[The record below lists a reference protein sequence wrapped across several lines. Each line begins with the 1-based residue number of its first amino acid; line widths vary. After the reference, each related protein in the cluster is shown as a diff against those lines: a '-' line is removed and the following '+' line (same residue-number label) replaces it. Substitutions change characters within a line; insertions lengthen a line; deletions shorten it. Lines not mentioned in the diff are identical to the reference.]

1 LFEKQQSIR
10 YQSSLNNGQASLR
23 GIRLD
28 TQFIV
33 STAIILA
40 TFGIYI
46 GIAIYNKA
54 RATSDFYVA
63 GRGIPPVFNGMA
75 IGADWM
81 SAASFIGLAGTVMI
95 LGYDGLAYIMGW
107 TGGYLLLT
115 FLLAPQLRKYG
126 RYTVPEFI
134 GDRYASHTA
143 RVIAAI
149 CTIIISFTYS
159 IGQLS
164 GSGVVIGRLFEIDAK
179 VGTLIGV
186 VLIAF
191 YSAFGG
197 MKGITWTQVAQYII
211 LIIAYLIPVI
221 FMSLQITGN
230 PMPWISYGD
239 IVGKMGELDRELGI
253 SEYFAPFTNG
263 TKWQFIA
270 LLFTLMAGT
279 AGLPHVIVR
288 FYTVSTMKAARWSG
302 AWALLFIG
310 LLYLS
315 APAYAAFS
323 RFILMTKVAG
333 SNIDALPSWT
343 KSWVDTGKLKV
354 ADSNG
359 DGILQ
364 WKELIIS
371 NDIVVM
377 ATPEIA
383 NLGVFVIGLVAAGAM
398 AAALST
404 AGGLMIAISSS
415 FAHDIYYRVFKPNA
429 TEKSRLA
436 VARWS
441 IVVATV
447 LAGLVAL
454 NPPGVITQ
462 IVAWAFALAS
472 GTFFPALVLG
482 VWWKR
487 SNAKGVIAG
496 LLFGLGVTLTYIFM
510 ARAGITILGIIGTG
524 AGIFGATAGF
534 LANIIVSLITKAP
547 SQKLQEE
554 VIDLRYP
561 EQMTFKNGEVWVDDD
576 VNLTK

>member
-1 LFEKQQSIR
+1 ME
-10 YQSSLNNGQASLR
+10 N
-23 GIRLD
+23 
-28 TQFIV
+28 TQFLV
-33 STAIILA
+33 SLGLILA
-40 TFGIYI
+40 TFALYI

-54 RATSDFYVA
+54 RQTSDFYVA
-63 GRGIPPVFNGMA
+63 GRGVPPVFNGMA

-81 SAASFIGLAGTVMI
+81 SAASFIGMAGTVML

-134 GDRYASHTA
+134 GDRFDSHTA

-159 IGQLS
+159 VGQLS
-164 GSGVVIGRLFEIDAK
+164 GSGVVIGRLLEVDAK
-179 VGTLIGV
+179 IGVVIGV
-186 VLIAF
+186 VLISF
-191 YSAFGG
+191 YAAFGG
-197 MKGITWTQVAQYII
+197 MKGITWTQVAQYVI
-211 LIIAYLIPVI
+211 LITAYIIPVI
-221 FMSLQITGN
+221 FMSLQITNN
-230 PMPWISYGD
+230 PLPWLSYGT
-239 IVGKMGELDRELGI
+239 IVQELGEI
-253 SEYFAPFTNG
+253 DRQLGFKEYFAPFDTG
-263 TKWQFIA
+263 SKWQFMA
-270 LLFTLMAGT
+270 LMFTLMAGT

-310 LLYLS
+310 LLYLT

-323 RFILMTKVAG
+323 RFILMKNVVDQPI
-333 SNIDALPSWT
+333 NNLPAWTESWIKT
-343 KSWVDTGKLKV
+343 DKLKI
-354 ADSNG
+354 ADTNG

-364 WKELIIS
+364 WNELMIS

-383 NLGVFVIGLVAAGAM
+383 NLGVFIIGLVAAGAM

-415 FAHDIYYRVFKPNA
+415 FAHDIYYRVLRPNA
-429 TEKSRLA
+429 TDQNRLL
-436 VARWS
+436 VGRIT
-441 IVVATV
+441 IVTATV
-447 LAGLVAL
+447 LAGVIAL
-454 NPPGVITQ
+454 NPPGAITQ

-472 GTFFPALVLG
+472 GTFFPALLLG

-487 SNAKGVIAG
+487 ANAQGVIAG
-496 LLFGLGVTLTYIFM
+496 MLVGLTVTISYLVAAKYYGFTIF
-510 ARAGITILGIIGTG
+510 GIIDTG
-524 AGIFGATAGF
+524 AGVFGAAS
-534 LANIIVSLITKAP
+534 AIIAIIVVSLSTKAP

-554 VIDLRYP
+554 VVDLRYP
-561 EQMTFKNGEVWVDDD
+561 EQMTYKDGDVWID
-576 VNLTK
+576 K

>member
-1 LFEKQQSIR
+1 MDAQFLV
-10 YQSSLNNGQASLR
+10 SL
-23 GIRLD
+23 
-28 TQFIV
+28 
-33 STAIILA
+33 AIILL
-40 TFGIYI
+40 TFALYI
-46 GIAIYNKA
+46 GIAVYNTAKQ
-54 RATSDFYVA
+54 TSDFYVA
-63 GRGIPPVFNGMA
+63 GRGVPPIFNGMA

-81 SAASFIGLAGTVMI
+81 SAASFIGMAGTIML

-134 GDRYASHTA
+134 GDRYNSHTA
-143 RVIAAI
+143 RVIAAL

-179 VGTLIGV
+179 LGTMIGV

-191 YSAFGG
+191 YAAFGG

-230 PMPWISYGD
+230 PAPWLSYGK
-239 IVGKMGELDRELGI
+239 IVEEMGELDRQLGI

-263 TKWQFIA
+263 TKWQFLA
-270 LLFTLMAGT
+270 LMFTLMAGT

-302 AWALLFIG
+302 AWAILFIG

-323 RFILMTKVAG
+323 RFILMTQVAG
-333 SNIDALPSWT
+333 QKLSELPAWT
-343 KSWVDTGKLKV
+343 ESWVNTGKLQI
-354 ADSNG
+354 ADGNG

-364 WKELIIS
+364 WSELMIS

-383 NLGVFVIGLVAAGAM
+383 NLGMFVIGLVAAGAM

-415 FAHDIYYRVFKPNA
+415 FAHDIYYRVMKPNA
-429 TEKSRLA
+429 SEKNRLA

-441 IVVATV
+441 IVIATV
-447 LAGLVAL
+447 LAGLIAL
-454 NPPGVITQ
+454 NPPGAITQ

-472 GTFFPALVLG
+472 GTFFPALLIG

-487 SNAKGVIAG
+487 SNTQGVISGMLVG
-496 LLFGLGVTLTYIFM
+496 LAVTLIYIF
-510 ARAGITILGIIGTG
+510 ASKYGGFTIAGIIDTG
-524 AGIFGATAGF
+524 AGVFGAAAAILT
-534 LANIIVSLITKAP
+534 NIIVSLSTKAP
-547 SQKLQEE
+547 SIETQEE
-554 VIDLRYP
+554 VLNLRYP
-561 EQMTFKNGEVWVDDD
+561 EQMTYKDGEVWMD
-576 VNLTK
+576 K

>member
-1 LFEKQQSIR
+1 M
-10 YQSSLNNGQASLR
+10 
-23 GIRLD
+23 D
-28 TQFIV
+28 TQFLV
-33 STAIILA
+33 SFSIIIA
-40 TFGIYI
+40 TFALYI

-63 GRGIPPVFNGMA
+63 SRGVPPVFNGMA

-81 SAASFIGLAGTVMI
+81 SAASFIGMAGTIML

-134 GDRYASHTA
+134 GDRYDSHTA

-179 VGTLIGV
+179 LGTMIGV

-191 YSAFGG
+191 YAAFGG
-197 MKGITWTQVAQYII
+197 MKGITWTQVAQYLV

-221 FMSLQITGN
+221 FMSLQLTN
-230 PMPWISYGD
+230 SALPWLSYGEL
-239 IVGKMGELDRELGI
+239 VGKMGELDRELGI

-270 LLFTLMAGT
+270 LMFTLMCGT

-288 FYTVSTMKAARWSG
+288 FYTVATMKAARWSG

-323 RFILMTKVAG
+323 RFILMTKIAG
-333 SNIDALPSWT
+333 SAITDLPAWM
-343 KSWVDTGKLKV
+343 KSWIDTGKLQL
-354 ADSNG
+354 ADGNG
-359 DGILQ
+359 DGVLQ
-364 WKELIIS
+364 WSELIIS

-404 AGGLMIAISSS
+404 AGGLMISISSS
-415 FAHDIYYRVFKPNA
+415 FAHDIFYRVWKPNS
-429 TEKSRLA
+429 TEKTRLS

-441 IVVATV
+441 IVIATL
-447 LAGLVAL
+447 LAGLIAL
-454 NPPGVITQ
+454 NPPGAITQ
-462 IVAWAFALAS
+462 IVAWAFALAT

-487 SNAKGVIAG
+487 SNAQGVIAG
-496 LLFGLGVTLTYIFM
+496 LLVGLAVTLGYIF
-510 ARAGITILGIIGTG
+510 AAKYGGFTILGIIDTG
-524 AGIFGATAGF
+524 AGVFGAAAAF
-534 LANIIVSLITKAP
+534 LTNIVVSLATPAP

-554 VIDLRYP
+554 VLDLRYP
-561 EQMTFKNGEVWVDDD
+561 EQMVYKDGEVWMNEDGS
-576 VNLTK
+576 TKA

>member
-1 LFEKQQSIR
+1 M
-10 YQSSLNNGQASLR
+10 
-23 GIRLD
+23 D
-28 TQFIV
+28 TQFLV
-33 STAIILA
+33 SLSIILA
-40 TFGIYI
+40 TFGLYI
-46 GIAIYNKA
+46 GIALFNKA
-54 RATSDFYVA
+54 KETSDFYVA
-63 GRGIPPVFNGMA
+63 GRGVPPVFNGMA

-81 SAASFIGLAGTVMI
+81 SAASFIGMAGTIML

-134 GDRYASHTA
+134 GDRFNSHTA

-149 CTIIISFTYS
+149 TTIIISFTYS

-179 VGTLIGV
+179 LGTMIGV

-191 YSAFGG
+191 YAAFGG
-197 MKGITWTQVAQYII
+197 MKGVTWTQVAQYII

-221 FMSLQITGN
+221 FMSLQVTSSAL
-230 PMPWISYGD
+230 PWLSYGEL
-239 IVGKMGELDRELGI
+239 VGKMGELDRELGI

-263 TKWQFIA
+263 TKWQFLA
-270 LLFTLMAGT
+270 LMFTLMAGT

-333 SNIDALPSWT
+333 SKISELPAWT
-343 KSWVDTGKLKV
+343 KTWVDTGKLQL
-354 ADSNG
+354 ADGNG

-383 NLGVFVIGLVAAGAM
+383 NLGVFVVGLVAAGAM

-404 AGGLMIAISSS
+404 AGGLMIAISSA
-415 FAHDIYYRVFKPNA
+415 FAHDIYYRVMRPNA
-429 TEKSRLA
+429 TDKNRLN
-436 VARWS
+436 VARIS
-441 IVVATV
+441 IVVATL
-447 LAGLVAL
+447 LAGIIAL
-454 NPPGVITQ
+454 NPPGAITQ

-472 GTFFPALVLG
+472 GTFFPALILG

-487 SNAKGVIAG
+487 SNAQGVIAG
-496 LLFGLGVTLTYIFM
+496 MLVGLGVTLAYIF
-510 ARAGITILGIIGTG
+510 AAKYGGYTILGIIDTG
-524 AGIFGATAGF
+524 AGVFGAAAAI
-534 LANIIVSLITKAP
+534 LANVVVSLATPAP
-547 SQKLQEE
+547 SQKIQEE
-554 VIDLRYP
+554 VLDLRYP
-561 EQMTFKNGEVWVDDD
+561 EQMVYKNGEVWMNDDG
-576 VNLTK
+576 TKAL

>member
-1 LFEKQQSIR
+1 M
-10 YQSSLNNGQASLR
+10 
-23 GIRLD
+23 D
-28 TQFIV
+28 TQFLV
-33 STAIILA
+33 SLTIILI
-40 TFGIYI
+40 TFGLYI
-46 GIAIYNKA
+46 GIAVYNTAK
-54 RATSDFYVA
+54 ATSDFYVA
-63 GRGIPPVFNGMA
+63 GRGVPPIFNGMA

-81 SAASFIGLAGTVMI
+81 SAASFIGMAGTIML

-134 GDRYASHTA
+134 GDRYNSHTA
-143 RVIAAI
+143 RIIAAI

-179 VGTLIGV
+179 LGTMIGV

-191 YSAFGG
+191 YAAFGG
-197 MKGITWTQVAQYII
+197 MKGITWTQVAQYVI

-230 PMPWISYGD
+230 PAPWLSYGK
-239 IVGKMGELDRELGI
+239 IVSEMGELDRQLGI

-263 TKWQFIA
+263 TKWQFLA
-270 LLFTLMAGT
+270 LMFTLMAGT

-323 RFILMTKVAG
+323 RFILMKNVVGQKLT
-333 SNIDALPSWT
+333 ALPSWT
-343 KSWVDTGKLKV
+343 ESWVNTGKLQL
-354 ADSNG
+354 ADGNG

-364 WKELIIS
+364 WQELTIA

-415 FAHDIYYRVFKPNA
+415 FAHDIYYRVMKPDA
-429 TEKSRLA
+429 TEKKRLS

-441 IVVATV
+441 IVIAT
-447 LAGLVAL
+447 LFAGLIAL
-454 NPPGVITQ
+454 NPPGAITQ

-472 GTFFPALVLG
+472 GTFFPALLLG

-487 SNAKGVIAG
+487 SNSYGVTWGMIV
-496 LLFGLGVTLTYIFM
+496 GLGVTLTYIF
-510 ARAGITILGIIGTG
+510 AAKYGGFTIAGIIDTG
-524 AGIFGATAGF
+524 AGVFGATAAI
-534 LANIIVSLITKAP
+534 LTNVIVSLRTEAP
-547 SQKLQEE
+547 SQETQDE
-554 VIDLRYP
+554 VMDLRYP
-561 EQMTFKNGEVWVDDD
+561 EQMTYKDGEVWLKEDSSI
-576 VNLTK
+576 

>member
-1 LFEKQQSIR
+1 M
-10 YQSSLNNGQASLR
+10 
-23 GIRLD
+23 D
-28 TQFIV
+28 TQFLA
-33 STAIILA
+33 SLSIILV
-40 TFGIYI
+40 TFALYI

-54 RATSDFYVA
+54 KATSDFYVA
-63 GRGIPPVFNGMA
+63 GRGVPPIFNGMA

-81 SAASFIGLAGTVMI
+81 SAASFIGMAGTIML

-134 GDRYASHTA
+134 GDRYNSHTA
-143 RVIAAI
+143 RVIAAV

-164 GSGVVIGRLFEIDAK
+164 GSGVVIGRLFEIDVK
-179 VGTLIGV
+179 LGTMIGV

-191 YSAFGG
+191 YAAFGG
-197 MKGITWTQVAQYII
+197 MKGITWTQVAQYCI

-230 PMPWISYGD
+230 PMPWLSYGEL
-239 IVGKMGELDRELGI
+239 VGKMGELDRELGI

-263 TKWQFIA
+263 TKWQFLA
-270 LLFTLMAGT
+270 LMFTLMAGT

-288 FYTVSTMKAARWSG
+288 FYTVTTMKAARWSG

-333 SNIDALPSWT
+333 SKITELPEWT
-343 KSWVDTGKLKV
+343 KSWVDTGKLQV
-354 ADSNG
+354 ADGNG

-364 WKELIIS
+364 WSELIIS

-383 NLGVFVIGLVAAGAM
+383 NLGLFVIGLVAAGAM

-404 AGGLMIAISSS
+404 AGGLMLAISSS
-415 FAHDIYYRVFKPNA
+415 FAHDIYYRVLRPNS
-429 TEKSRLA
+429 TDKNRLS
-436 VARWS
+436 VARWT
-441 IVVATV
+441 IVIAT
-447 LAGLVAL
+447 LFAGLIAL
-454 NPPGVITQ
+454 NPPGAITQ
-462 IVAWAFALAS
+462 IVAWAFALAT

-487 SNAKGVIAG
+487 SNSKGVIAG
-496 LLFGLGVTLTYIFM
+496 LLVGLGVTLTYIF
-510 ARAGITILGIIGTG
+510 AAKYGGFTILGIIDTG
-524 AGIFGATAGF
+524 AGVFGATAAF
-534 LANIIVSLITKAP
+534 ITNIIVSLSTEAP
-547 SQKLQEE
+547 SQKLQDD
-554 VIDLRYP
+554 VVDLRYP
-561 EQMTFKNGEVWVDDD
+561 EQMVYKNGEVWMNDDG
-576 VNLTK
+576 TKSV

>member
-1 LFEKQQSIR
+1 M
-10 YQSSLNNGQASLR
+10 
-23 GIRLD
+23 D
-28 TQFIV
+28 TQFLV
-33 STAIILA
+33 SLSIILA
-40 TFGIYI
+40 TFGLYI
-46 GIAIYNKA
+46 GIAIYNTAKQ
-54 RATSDFYVA
+54 TSDFYVA
-63 GRGIPPVFNGMA
+63 SRGVPPIFNGMA

-81 SAASFIGLAGTVMI
+81 SAASFIGMAGTIML

-134 GDRYASHTA
+134 GDRYNSHTA

-149 CTIIISFTYS
+149 STIIISFTYS

-179 VGTLIGV
+179 LGTMIGV

-191 YSAFGG
+191 YAAFGG

-221 FMSLQITGN
+221 FMSLQITSS
-230 PMPWISYGD
+230 PLPWLSYGEL
-239 IVGKMGELDRELGI
+239 VGKMGELDRELGI

-263 TKWQFIA
+263 TKWQFLA
-270 LLFTLMAGT
+270 LMFTLMAGT

-333 SNIDALPSWT
+333 SKISELPAWT
-343 KSWVDTGKLKV
+343 KTWVDTGKLQV
-354 ADSNG
+354 ADGNG
-359 DGILQ
+359 DGILE
-364 WKELIIS
+364 WGELIIS

-404 AGGLMIAISSS
+404 AGGLMIAISSA
-415 FAHDIYYRVFKPNA
+415 FAHDIYYRVMKPSA
-429 TEKSRLA
+429 TEKTRLN
-436 VARWS
+436 VARIS
-441 IVVATV
+441 IVVAT
-447 LAGLVAL
+447 LFAGLIAL
-454 NPPGVITQ
+454 NPPGAITQ

-472 GTFFPALVLG
+472 GTFFPALILG

-487 SNAKGVIAG
+487 SNAQGVIAG
-496 LLFGLGVTLTYIFM
+496 MVIGLAVTLGYIF
-510 ARAGITILGIIGTG
+510 AAKYGGYTILGIIDTG
-524 AGIFGATAGF
+524 AGVFGASAAI
-534 LANIIVSLITKAP
+534 LANVIVSLATPAP
-547 SQKLQEE
+547 SQKIQEE
-554 VIDLRYP
+554 VLDLRYP
-561 EQMTFKNGEVWVDDD
+561 EQMTYKNGEVWMNDDG
-576 VNLTK
+576 NKAL

>member
-1 LFEKQQSIR
+1 MDQQ
-10 YQSSLNNGQASLR
+10 
-23 GIRLD
+23 
-28 TQFIV
+28 FVV
-33 STAIILA
+33 STAIILV
-40 TFGIYI
+40 TFALYI

-63 GRGIPPVFNGMA
+63 SRGVPPIFNGMA

-81 SAASFIGLAGTVMI
+81 SAASFIGMAGTVMI

-134 GDRYASHTA
+134 GDRYNSHTA
-143 RVIAAI
+143 RVIAAL

-179 VGTLIGV
+179 VGTMIGV

-211 LIIAYLIPVI
+211 LIIAYLVPVI
-221 FMSLQITGN
+221 FMSLQLTSN
-230 PMPWISYGD
+230 ALPWISYGEL
-239 IVGKMGELDRELGI
+239 VGKMGELDRELGI

-263 TKWQFIA
+263 TKWQFMA
-270 LLFTLMAGT
+270 LMFTLMAGT

-288 FYTVSTMKAARWSG
+288 FYTVKTMKAARWSG

-333 SNIDALPSWT
+333 SKITELPEWT
-343 KSWVDTGKLKV
+343 KSWVDTGKLQV

-359 DGILQ
+359 DGVLQ

-404 AGGLMIAISSS
+404 AGGLMMSISSS

-429 TEKSRLA
+429 SEKNRLA
-436 VARWS
+436 VARWT
-441 IVVATV
+441 IVIATV
-447 LAGLVAL
+447 LAGVVAL

-472 GTFFPALVLG
+472 GTFFPALILG

-487 SNAKGVIAG
+487 SNAAGVIAG
-496 LLFGLGVTLTYIFM
+496 MLVGLGVTLTYIFI
-510 ARAGITILGIIGTG
+510 AREGMTLFGIVDTG
-524 AGIFGATAGF
+524 AGVFGAVAAI
-534 LANIIVSLITKAP
+534 LANIIVSLSTKAP
-547 SQKLQEE
+547 TQKIQEE
-554 VIDLRYP
+554 VVDLRYP
-561 EQMTFKNGEVWVDDD
+561 EQMTYKDGEVWVEDD
-576 VNLTK
+576 VNIK

>member
-1 LFEKQQSIR
+1 M
-10 YQSSLNNGQASLR
+10 
-23 GIRLD
+23 D
-28 TQFIV
+28 TQFLV
-33 STAIILA
+33 SLSIILA
-40 TFGIYI
+40 TFALYI

-54 RATSDFYVA
+54 KETSEFYVA
-63 GRGIPPVFNGMA
+63 GRGVPPIFNGMA

-81 SAASFIGLAGTVMI
+81 SAASFIGMAGTIML

-134 GDRYASHTA
+134 GDRYDSHTA
-143 RVIAAI
+143 RVIAAL

-179 VGTLIGV
+179 LGTMIGV

-191 YSAFGG
+191 YAAFGG
-197 MKGITWTQVAQYII
+197 MKGITWTQVAQYVI

-221 FMSLQITGN
+221 FMALQLTGN
-230 PMPWISYGD
+230 PMPWISYGEL
-239 IVGKMGELDRELGI
+239 VGKMGELDRELGI

-263 TKWQFIA
+263 TKWQFLA
-270 LLFTLMAGT
+270 LMFTLMAGT

-323 RFILMTKVAG
+323 RFILMTQVAG
-333 SNIDALPSWT
+333 SKITELPAWT
-343 KSWVDTGKLKV
+343 KTWVDTGKLQV
-354 ADSNG
+354 ADGNG
-359 DGILQ
+359 DGVLQ

-383 NLGVFVIGLVAAGAM
+383 NLGMFVIGLVAAGAM

-404 AGGLMIAISSS
+404 AGGLMIAISSA
-415 FAHDIYYRVFKPNA
+415 FAHDIFYRVLKPNS
-429 TEKSRLA
+429 TEKTRLS

-441 IVVATV
+441 IVIATL
-447 LAGLVAL
+447 LAGVIAL
-454 NPPGVITQ
+454 NPPGAITQ
-462 IVAWAFALAS
+462 IVAWAFALAT

-487 SNAKGVIAG
+487 SNSQGVIAG
-496 LLFGLGVTLTYIFM
+496 LLVGLGVTLAYIF
-510 ARAGITILGIIGTG
+510 AAKYGGFTILGIIDTG
-524 AGIFGATAGF
+524 AGVFGATAAF
-534 LANIIVSLITKAP
+534 AANIIVSLMTAAP
-547 SQKLQEE
+547 SQKIQEE
-554 VIDLRYP
+554 VMDLRYP
-561 EQMTFKNGEVWVDDD
+561 EQMVYKDGEVWMNDDGSKS
-576 VNLTK
+576 V

>member
-1 LFEKQQSIR
+1 MDAQFLVSVSIIF
-10 YQSSLNNGQASLR
+10 L
-23 GIRLD
+23 
-28 TQFIV
+28 
-33 STAIILA
+33 
-40 TFGIYI
+40 TFAIYI
-46 GIAIYNKA
+46 GIALFNKA

-63 GRGIPPVFNGMA
+63 ARGIPPIYNGMA

-134 GDRYASHTA
+134 GDRFESHTA
-143 RVIAAI
+143 RVIAAV

-164 GSGVVIGRLFEIDAK
+164 GSGVVIGRLFEVDAK
-179 VGTLIGV
+179 IGTLIGV

-191 YSAFGG
+191 YAAFGG

-211 LIIAYLIPVI
+211 LIIAYLVPII
-221 FMSLQITGN
+221 FMSLQLTGN
-230 PMPWISYGD
+230 PVPWLSYGHV
-239 IVGKMGELDRELGI
+239 INEMAEIDRELGI
-253 SEYFAPFTNG
+253 SEYFAPFETG
-263 TKWQFIA
+263 TKWQFLA

-323 RFILMTKVAG
+323 RFILLKNVA
-333 SNIDALPSWT
+333 NQPIDSLPAWT
-343 KSWVDTGKLKV
+343 KPWVDTGKLQI
-354 ADSNG
+354 ADGNG

-364 WKELIIS
+364 WSEMMIS

-383 NLGVFVIGLVAAGAM
+383 NLGLFVIGLVAAGAM

-415 FAHDIYYRVFKPNA
+415 FAHDIYYRVLKPNA
-429 TEKSRLA
+429 TESNRLA
-436 VARWS
+436 VAR
-441 IVVATV
+441 ITIIAATV

-487 SNAKGVIAG
+487 SNKYGVTWGMIVGLAVTLGYIFAAKYGGFTIAG
-496 LLFGLGVTLTYIFM
+496 
-510 ARAGITILGIIGTG
+510 IIDTG
-524 AGIFGATAGF
+524 AGIFGATAAF
-534 LANIIVSLITKAP
+534 ITNIVVSLVTTAP
-547 SQKLQEE
+547 SKQAQED
-554 VIDLRYP
+554 VINLRYP
-561 EQMTFKNGEVWVDDD
+561 EQMVYKDGD
-576 VNLTK
+576 VYLTK

>member
-1 LFEKQQSIR
+1 M
-10 YQSSLNNGQASLR
+10 
-23 GIRLD
+23 D
-28 TQFIV
+28 TQFLV
-33 STAIILA
+33 SLSIILA
-40 TFGIYI
+40 TFALYI

-54 RATSDFYVA
+54 KETSEFYVA
-63 GRGIPPVFNGMA
+63 GRGVPPIFNGMA

-81 SAASFIGLAGTVMI
+81 SAASFIGMAGTIML

-134 GDRYASHTA
+134 GDRFDSHTA
-143 RVIAAI
+143 RVLAAI

-179 VGTLIGV
+179 IGTMIGV
-186 VLIAF
+186 ILIAF
-191 YSAFGG
+191 YAAFGG

-221 FMSLQITGN
+221 FMALQLTGN
-230 PMPWISYGD
+230 PLPWISYGD

-263 TKWQFIA
+263 TKWQFLA
-270 LLFTLMAGT
+270 LMFTLMAGT

-323 RFILMTKVAG
+323 RFILMTQVAG
-333 SNIDALPSWT
+333 SKIAELPAWT
-343 KSWVDTGKLKV
+343 KTWVDTGKLQV
-354 ADSNG
+354 ADGNG
-359 DGILQ
+359 DGVLQ
-364 WKELIIS
+364 WSELIIS

-383 NLGVFVIGLVAAGAM
+383 NLGMFVIGLVAAGAM

-404 AGGLMIAISSS
+404 AGGLMISISSA
-415 FAHDIYYRVFKPNA
+415 FAHDIFYRVLKPNS
-429 TEKSRLA
+429 TEKTRLS

-441 IVVATV
+441 IVIATL
-447 LAGLVAL
+447 LAGVIAL
-454 NPPGVITQ
+454 NPPGAITQ
-462 IVAWAFALAS
+462 IVAWAFALAT

-487 SNAKGVIAG
+487 SNSQGVIAG
-496 LLFGLGVTLTYIFM
+496 LLVGLGVTLAYIF
-510 ARAGITILGIIGTG
+510 AAKYGGFTILGIIDTG
-524 AGIFGATAGF
+524 AGVFGAAAAF
-534 LANIIVSLITKAP
+534 AANIIVSLMTAAP
-547 SQKLQEE
+547 SQKIQEE
-554 VIDLRYP
+554 VMDLRYP
-561 EQMTFKNGEVWVDDD
+561 EQMVYKDGEVWMNDDGSKS
-576 VNLTK
+576 V

>member
-1 LFEKQQSIR
+1 M
-10 YQSSLNNGQASLR
+10 
-23 GIRLD
+23 D
-28 TQFIV
+28 VQFIV

-40 TFGIYI
+40 TFALYI

-54 RATSDFYVA
+54 KATSDFYVA
-63 GRGIPPVFNGMA
+63 GRGVPPIFNGMA

-134 GDRYASHTA
+134 GDRYNSHTA

-179 VGTLIGV
+179 IGTLIGV

-197 MKGITWTQVAQYII
+197 MKGITWTQVAQYIV

-230 PMPWISYGD
+230 PAPWISYGEL
-239 IVGKMGELDRELGI
+239 VGKIGELDRELGV

-263 TKWQFIA
+263 TKWQFLA
-270 LLFTLMAGT
+270 LMFTLMAGT

-333 SNIDALPSWT
+333 SKISELPAWT
-343 KSWVDTGKLKV
+343 ASWVDTGKLKV

-364 WKELIIS
+364 WKEIVIS

-429 TEKSRLA
+429 TEKNRLA
-436 VARWS
+436 VARWT
-441 IVVATV
+441 IVLAT
-447 LAGLVAL
+447 LAAGLVAL

-472 GTFFPALVLG
+472 GTFFPALILG

-487 SNAKGVIAG
+487 SNAQGVIAG
-496 LLFGLGVTLTYIFM
+496 LLVGLGVTLTYIFM
-510 ARAGITILGIIGTG
+510 ARAGVTVFGIIDTG
-524 AGIFGATAGF
+524 AGVFGAAAGF
-534 LANIIVSLITKAP
+534 IANIAVSLMTRAP
-547 SQKLQEE
+547 SQKLQDE
-554 VIDLRYP
+554 VTDLRYP
-561 EQMTFKNGEVWVDDD
+561 EQMTFKDGEIWVDDD
-576 VNLTK
+576 VNFKS

>member
-1 LFEKQQSIR
+1 M
-10 YQSSLNNGQASLR
+10 
-23 GIRLD
+23 D
-28 TQFIV
+28 TQFLV
-33 STAIILA
+33 STSIILL
-40 TFGIYI
+40 TFALYI
-46 GIAIYNKA
+46 GIAVYNKA
-54 RATSDFYVA
+54 KATSDFYVA
-63 GRGIPPVFNGMA
+63 GRGVPPIFNGMA

-134 GDRYASHTA
+134 GDRYNSHTA

-179 VGTLIGV
+179 VGTMIGV

-191 YSAFGG
+191 YAAFGG
-197 MKGITWTQVAQYII
+197 MKGITWTQVAQYVV

-230 PMPWISYGD
+230 PAPWISYGEL
-239 IVGKMGELDRELGI
+239 VGKIGELDRELGV

-263 TKWQFIA
+263 TKWQFMA
-270 LLFTLMAGT
+270 LMFTLMAGT

-333 SNIDALPSWT
+333 SQISDLPSWT
-343 KSWVDTGKLKV
+343 KSWVDTGKLQV
-354 ADSNG
+354 ADANG

-364 WKELIIS
+364 WKEIIIS

-415 FAHDIYYRVFKPNA
+415 FAHDIYYRVFRPNA
-429 TEKSRLA
+429 TEKNRLA

-441 IVVATV
+441 IVIATV
-447 LAGLVAL
+447 LAGIVAL

-472 GTFFPALVLG
+472 GTFFPALLLG
-482 VWWKR
+482 VWWRR
-487 SNAKGVIAG
+487 SNAQGVIAG
-496 LLFGLGVTLTYIFM
+496 MLVGLGVTLTYIFL
-510 ARAGITILGIIGTG
+510 ARSGVTLFGIIDTG
-524 AGIFGATAGF
+524 AGVFGAAAATI
-534 LANIIVSLITKAP
+534 ANIVVSLMTKAP
-547 SQKLQEE
+547 SQKIQEE
-554 VIDLRYP
+554 VMDLRYP
-561 EQMTFKNGEVWVDDD
+561 EQMTFKDGEVWVNND
-576 VNLTK
+576 VDFKA

>member
-1 LFEKQQSIR
+1 M
-10 YQSSLNNGQASLR
+10 
-23 GIRLD
+23 D
-28 TQFIV
+28 TQFLV
-33 STAIILA
+33 SLSIILA
-40 TFGIYI
+40 TFALYI

-54 RATSDFYVA
+54 KATSDFYVA
-63 GRGIPPVFNGMA
+63 GRGVPPIFNGMA

-81 SAASFIGLAGTVMI
+81 SAASFIGMAGTIML

-126 RYTVPEFI
+126 RYTVPDFI
-134 GDRYASHTA
+134 GDRFDSHTA

-179 VGTLIGV
+179 VGTMIGV

-191 YSAFGG
+191 YAAFGG

-211 LIIAYLIPVI
+211 LIIAYLIPVV
-221 FMSLQITGN
+221 FMSLQLTGN
-230 PMPWISYGD
+230 PMPWISYGEL
-239 IVGKMGELDRELGI
+239 VGKMGELDRELGI

-263 TKWQFIA
+263 TKWQFLA
-270 LLFTLMAGT
+270 LMFTLMAGT

-315 APAYAAFS
+315 APAYSAFS

-333 SNIDALPSWT
+333 SKITELPAWT
-343 KSWVDTGKLKV
+343 KTWVDTGKLQV
-354 ADSNG
+354 ADGNG

-364 WKELIIS
+364 WSELIIS

-383 NLGVFVIGLVAAGAM
+383 NLGMFVIGLVAAGAM

-415 FAHDIYYRVFKPNA
+415 FAHDIYYRVLKPNA
-429 TEKSRLA
+429 TEKKRLS

-441 IVVATV
+441 IVLAT
-447 LAGLVAL
+447 LFAGLIAL
-454 NPPGVITQ
+454 NPPGAITQ
-462 IVAWAFALAS
+462 IVAWAFALAT

-487 SNAKGVIAG
+487 SNSQGVIAG
-496 LLFGLGVTLTYIFM
+496 LLVGLGVTLAYIF
-510 ARAGITILGIIGTG
+510 AAKYGGFTILGIIDTG
-524 AGIFGATAGF
+524 AGVFGATAAF
-534 LANIIVSLITKAP
+534 AANIIVSLMTPAP
-547 SQKLQEE
+547 SQKIQDE
-554 VIDLRYP
+554 VMDLRYP
-561 EQMTFKNGEVWVDDD
+561 EQMVYKNGDVWMNDDGSKS
-576 VNLTK
+576 V

>member
-1 LFEKQQSIR
+1 MDAQFLV
-10 YQSSLNNGQASLR
+10 SL
-23 GIRLD
+23 
-28 TQFIV
+28 T
-33 STAIILA
+33 IILL
-40 TFGIYI
+40 TFALYI
-46 GIAIYNKA
+46 GIAVYNTAKQ
-54 RATSDFYVA
+54 TSDFYVA
-63 GRGIPPVFNGMA
+63 GRGVPPIFNGMA

-81 SAASFIGLAGTVMI
+81 SAASFIGMAGTIML

-134 GDRYASHTA
+134 GDRYNSHTA

-179 VGTLIGV
+179 LGTMIGV

-191 YSAFGG
+191 YAAFGG

-230 PMPWISYGD
+230 PAPWLSYGK
-239 IVGKMGELDRELGI
+239 IVEEMGELDRQLGI

-263 TKWQFIA
+263 TKWQFLA
-270 LLFTLMAGT
+270 LMFTLMAGT

-302 AWALLFIG
+302 AWAILFIG

-323 RFILMTKVAG
+323 RFILMTQVAG
-333 SNIDALPSWT
+333 QKLSELPAWT
-343 KSWVDTGKLKV
+343 TSWVNTGKLQL
-354 ADSNG
+354 ADGNG
-359 DGILQ
+359 DGVLQ
-364 WKELIIS
+364 WSELIIS

-383 NLGVFVIGLVAAGAM
+383 NLGMFVIGLVAAGAM

-415 FAHDIYYRVFKPNA
+415 FAHDIYYRVMKPNA
-429 TEKSRLA
+429 SEKNRLS

-441 IVVATV
+441 IVIAT
-447 LAGLVAL
+447 LFAGLIAL
-454 NPPGVITQ
+454 NPPGAITQ

-472 GTFFPALVLG
+472 GTFFPALLIG

-487 SNAKGVIAG
+487 SNTPGVISGMLVG
-496 LLFGLGVTLTYIFM
+496 LAVTLIYIF
-510 ARAGITILGIIGTG
+510 ASKYGGFTIAGIIDTG
-524 AGIFGATAGF
+524 AGIFGATAAI
-534 LANIIVSLITKAP
+534 LTNVIVSLSTKAP
-547 SQKLQEE
+547 SIKTQEE
-554 VIDLRYP
+554 VLNLRYP
-561 EQMTFKNGEVWVDDD
+561 EQMTYKDGEVWMD
-576 VNLTK
+576 

>member
-1 LFEKQQSIR
+1 M
-10 YQSSLNNGQASLR
+10 
-23 GIRLD
+23 D
-28 TQFIV
+28 TQFLV
-33 STAIILA
+33 SLSIILA
-40 TFGIYI
+40 TFALYI
-46 GIAIYNKA
+46 GIALYNKA
-54 RATSDFYVA
+54 KATSDFYVA
-63 GRGIPPVFNGMA
+63 GRGVPPVFNGMA

-81 SAASFIGLAGTVMI
+81 SAASFIGMAGTIML

-134 GDRYASHTA
+134 GDRFDSHTA
-143 RVIAAI
+143 RVLAAV

-179 VGTLIGV
+179 LGTMIGV

-191 YSAFGG
+191 YAAFGG
-197 MKGITWTQVAQYII
+197 MKGITWTQVAQYIV

-221 FMSLQITGN
+221 FMSLQLTNN
-230 PMPWISYGD
+230 PLPWLSYGEL
-239 IVGKMGELDRELGI
+239 VGKMGELDRELGI

-263 TKWQFIA
+263 TKWQFLA
-270 LLFTLMAGT
+270 LMFTLMCGT

-310 LLYLS
+310 LLYFS

-333 SNIDALPSWT
+333 SKITELPAWT
-343 KSWVDTGKLKV
+343 KSWIDTGKLQM
-354 ADSNG
+354 ADNNG
-359 DGILQ
+359 DGVLQ
-364 WKELIIS
+364 WSELIIS

-404 AGGLMIAISSS
+404 AGGLMISISSS
-415 FAHDIYYRVFKPNA
+415 FAHDIFYRVWKPNS
-429 TEKSRLA
+429 TEKTRLA

-441 IVVATV
+441 IVVATL
-447 LAGLVAL
+447 LAGLIAL
-454 NPPGVITQ
+454 NPPGAITQ
-462 IVAWAFALAS
+462 IVAWAFALAT

-487 SNAKGVIAG
+487 SNAQGVIAG
-496 LLFGLGVTLTYIFM
+496 LLVGLAVTLGYIF
-510 ARAGITILGIIGTG
+510 AAKYGGFTILGIIDTG
-524 AGIFGATAGF
+524 AGVFGAAAAF
-534 LANIIVSLITKAP
+534 LANIVVSLATPAP

-554 VIDLRYP
+554 VLDLRYP
-561 EQMTFKNGEVWVDDD
+561 EQMVYKDGSVWMNDDA
-576 VNLTK
+576 TKSL

>member
-1 LFEKQQSIR
+1 MIMDLQFFV
-10 YQSSLNNGQASLR
+10 SL
-23 GIRLD
+23 
-28 TQFIV
+28 T
-33 STAIILA
+33 IILA
-40 TFGIYI
+40 TFALYI
-46 GIAIYNKA
+46 GIAYYNKA
-54 RATSDFYVA
+54 TETSEFYVA
-63 GRGIPPVFNGMA
+63 GRGVPPIFNGMA

-81 SAASFIGLAGTVMI
+81 SAASFIGMAGTVML
-95 LGYDGLAYIMGW
+95 LGYNGLAYIMGW

-134 GDRYASHTA
+134 GDRYESHTA
-143 RVIAAI
+143 RIIAAI
-149 CTIIISFTYS
+149 CTIVISFTYS

-164 GSGVVIGRLFEIDAK
+164 GSGVVIGRLFEINAST
-179 VGTLIGV
+179 GTMIGV
-186 VLIAF
+186 VLIAI
-191 YSAFGG
+191 YAAFGG

-230 PMPWISYGD
+230 PLPWISYGN
-239 IVGKMGELDRELGI
+239 IVSELGALDRELGV
-253 SEYFAPFTNG
+253 SEYFAPFTEG
-263 TKWQFIA
+263 TKWQFLA

-323 RFILMTKVAG
+323 RFILMKKVAG
-333 SNIDALPSWT
+333 QPIDQLPAWT
-343 KSWVDTGKLKV
+343 ESWVNTGKLKL
-354 ADSNG
+354 ADNNG

-364 WKELIIS
+364 WSELIIDR
-371 NDIVVM
+371 DIVVM

-404 AGGLMIAISSS
+404 AGGLLIAISSS
-415 FAHDIYYRVFKPNA
+415 FAHDIYYRVLKPDA
-429 TEKSRLA
+429 TEKNRLS
-436 VARWS
+436 VARWT
-441 IVVATV
+441 IVIATV
-447 LAGLVAL
+447 IAGLVAL
-454 NPPGVITQ
+454 NPPGAITQ

-472 GTFFPALVLG
+472 GTFFPALLLG

-487 SNAKGVIAG
+487 SNAY
-496 LLFGLGVTLTYIFM
+496 GVTSGMIVGLAVTLAYIFV
-510 ARAGITILGIIGTG
+510 AKSGVFTILGIIDTG
-524 AGIFGATAGF
+524 AGIFGAIA
-534 LANIIVSLITKAP
+534 AIITNVVVSLSTAP
-547 SQKLQEE
+547 PSLKSQEE
-554 VIDLRYP
+554 VLDLRYP
-561 EQMTFKNGEVWVDDD
+561 EQMTYKDGEVWMNDS
-576 VNLTK
+576 K

>member
-1 LFEKQQSIR
+1 
-10 YQSSLNNGQASLR
+10 
-23 GIRLD
+23 LD
-28 TQFIV
+28 TQFLV
-33 STAIILA
+33 SLTIILA
-40 TFGIYI
+40 TFALYI

-54 RATSDFYVA
+54 KATSDFYVA
-63 GRGIPPVFNGMA
+63 GRGVPPIFNGMA

-81 SAASFIGLAGTVMI
+81 SAASFIGMAGTIML

-134 GDRYASHTA
+134 GDRFDSHTA

-149 CTIIISFTYS
+149 ITIIISFTYS

-179 VGTLIGV
+179 LGTMIGV

-191 YSAFGG
+191 YAAFGG

-230 PMPWISYGD
+230 PMPWLSYGEL
-239 IVGKMGELDRELGI
+239 VGKMGELDRELGI

-263 TKWQFIA
+263 TKWQFLA
-270 LLFTLMAGT
+270 LMFTLMAGT

-333 SNIDALPSWT
+333 SKIAELPAWT
-343 KSWVDTGKLKV
+343 KTWVDTGKLQV
-354 ADSNG
+354 ADGNG

-364 WKELIIS
+364 WSELVIS

-415 FAHDIYYRVFKPNA
+415 FAHDIYYRVLKPNS
-429 TEKSRLA
+429 TEKKRLS

-441 IVVATV
+441 IVIAT
-447 LAGLVAL
+447 LFAGLIAL
-454 NPPGVITQ
+454 NPPGAITQ
-462 IVAWAFALAS
+462 IVAWAFALAT

-496 LLFGLGVTLTYIFM
+496 LLVGLGVTLTYIF
-510 ARAGITILGIIGTG
+510 AAKYGGFTILGIIDTG
-524 AGIFGATAGF
+524 AGVFGAAAAF
-534 LANIIVSLITKAP
+534 LTNIIVSLSTEAP
-547 SQKLQEE
+547 SQKIQEE

-561 EQMTFKNGEVWVDDD
+561 EQMVYKNGEVWMNDG
-576 VNLTK
+576 TKQL

>member
-1 LFEKQQSIR
+1 M
-10 YQSSLNNGQASLR
+10 
-23 GIRLD
+23 D

-33 STAIILA
+33 STSIILL
-40 TFGIYI
+40 TFALYI
-46 GIAIYNKA
+46 GIAVYNKA
-54 RATSDFYVA
+54 KATSDFYVA
-63 GRGIPPVFNGMA
+63 GRGVPPIFNGMA

-134 GDRYASHTA
+134 GDRYNSHTA

-179 VGTLIGV
+179 VGTMIGV

-191 YSAFGG
+191 YAAFGG
-197 MKGITWTQVAQYII
+197 MKGITWTQVAQYIV

-230 PMPWISYGD
+230 PAPWISYGEL
-239 IVGKMGELDRELGI
+239 VGKIGELDRELGV

-263 TKWQFIA
+263 TKWQFLA
-270 LLFTLMAGT
+270 LMFTLMAGT

-333 SNIDALPSWT
+333 SKISDLPAWT
-343 KSWVDTGKLKV
+343 ASWVDTGKLQV
-354 ADSNG
+354 ADANG

-364 WKELIIS
+364 WKEIIIS

-429 TEKSRLA
+429 TERNRLA

-447 LAGLVAL
+447 LAGVVAL

-472 GTFFPALVLG
+472 GTFFPALLLG

-487 SNAKGVIAG
+487 SNAQGVIAG
-496 LLFGLGVTLTYIFM
+496 MLVGLTVTLTYIFL
-510 ARAGITILGIIGTG
+510 ARSGVTLFGIIDTG
-524 AGIFGATAGF
+524 AGVFGAASAAI
-534 LANIIVSLITKAP
+534 ANIVVSLMTKAP
-547 SQKLQEE
+547 SQKIQEE
-554 VIDLRYP
+554 VLDLRYP
-561 EQMTFKNGEVWVDDD
+561 EQMTFKNGEVWVDDEVD
-576 VNLTK
+576 FKG